1 MLPWNSIQAAMD
13 IFKAEFPSYKP
24 DFSLIVAVSAP
35 MFLFQAIVFFFLQYI
50 PLSIKM
56 TFVFFLMAIDIIL
69 IALVPNFITDEATAY
84 WIVIGIAVMIGI
96 CMATL

>member
-1 MLPWNSIQAAMD
+1 
-13 IFKAEFPSYKP
+13 
-24 DFSLIVAVSAP
+24 
-35 MFLFQAIVFFFLQYI
+35 
-50 PLSIKM
+50 M

-84 WIVIGIAVMIGI
+84 WIVIGIAVLIGI